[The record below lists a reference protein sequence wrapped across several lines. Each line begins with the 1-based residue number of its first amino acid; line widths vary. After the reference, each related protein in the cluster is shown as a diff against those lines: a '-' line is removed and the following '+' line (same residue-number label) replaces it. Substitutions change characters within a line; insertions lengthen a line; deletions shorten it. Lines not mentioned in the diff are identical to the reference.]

1 MPFGVIPPCTTV
13 RHHTHAPS
21 TTHHLLI
28 PTNTHTRQAPD
39 RWENE
44 ARQAELRAQNAT
56 CYNTEVA
63 LEEEDEDDLAIEA
76 LEDELTNT
84 YHAFEPVEADEQQ
97 SRTYAIKTP
106 SKQLERELRLY
117 RERRESPL
125 CRYRHTKQ
133 VQSNT
138 VDSDCS
144 CVLRFLGYVKD
155 HRSDA
160 ETVPTPPLTIL
171 GVWGSE
177 YMGAWAED
185 YMRFLAGR
193 DVKWSSQVRR
203 GSTPPHHT
211 VVKWPPPQ
219 RPMACTRPQY

>member
-1 MPFGVIPPCTTV
+1 MHHYPRHQPPTAYV
-13 RHHTHAPS
+13 HSHPHP
-21 TTHHLLI
+21 H
-28 PTNTHTRQAPD
+28 QAPD
-39 RWENE
+39 RWQNE
-44 ARQAELRAQNAT
+44 ARQAELRAQNAI
-56 CYNTEVA
+56 CYNTETA
-63 LEEEDEDDLAIEA
+63 LEQEDEDDLAIEA
-76 LEDELTNT
+76 LEDELTSS
-84 YHAFEPVEADEQQ
+84 YHDFEPVEADEQQ
-97 SRTYAIKTP
+97 SRTYAIKKP

-177 YMGAWAED
+177 HMGAWVED

-203 GSTPPHHT
+203 ESTTLH
-211 VVKWPPPQ
+211 
-219 RPMACTRPQY
+219 